1 MQLAAHFQ
9 GSLGNGSRPGE
20 GSTPPGA
27 EGRLQGGTE
36 GIVWEQGGATL
47 REESLTHLCQT
58 VTRLGSS
65 REVEEQRLGM
75 DSA

>member
-9 GSLGNGSRPGE
+9 GSLGNGSRHGE
-20 GSTPPGA
+20 RSTPPGA
-27 EGRLQGGTE
+27 GGAGTE

-47 REESLTHLCQT
+47 PEESLTHLCQT
-58 VTRLGSS
+58 VTRLGSN